1 MVEATVALSFQKP
14 TSSSCQSMQGILGG
28 RFAESCCQV
37 LCVWSLWTGLVS
49 YYKDLCRP
57 IYDHNTDTVN
67 HSLPHRSA
75 NPHKAVVA
83 ASLITIRHDR
93 ILPPVFITPPSSYAI
108 ASFCMVMEKMM
119 VALWWEV
126 VVEIA
131 AIANCSLMLCL
142 IQPLGIVIATAFLSS
157 WPSSLLKYMGGGS
170 GSNPIDKVFFY
181 WRFSVQLLS
190 CDKPLAYSCGVRL
203 EH

>member
-1 MVEATVALSFQKP
+1 
-14 TSSSCQSMQGILGG
+14 MQGILGG

-57 IYDHNTDTVN
+57 ICDHNTDTVN

-108 ASFCMVMEKMM
+108 ASFCKVMEKMI
-119 VALWWEV
+119 VTLEWEV
-126 VVEIA
+126 VVEIT
-131 AIANCSLMLCL
+131 AIANCNLMLAWYNHLALWSPQPFCPHGHLLCL
-142 IQPLGIVIATAFLSS
+142 NTWGKF
-157 WPSSLLKYMGGGS
+157 
-170 GSNPIDKVFFY
+170 
-181 WRFSVQLLS
+181 RFQS
-190 CDKPLAYSCGVRL
+190 DW
-203 EH
+203 